1 MTHKV
6 CSFCKKE
13 KPIVNFKPNSVTGLT
28 HSMCH
33 ACITYHENKHI
44 INRLHYYHPTTFKFK
59 VVK

>member
-1 MTHKV
+1 MDKKV

-13 KPIVNFKPNSVTGLT
+13 KPIANFKPNPVTGLS
-28 HSMCH
+28 HVMCH
-33 ACITYHENKHI
+33 SCRIYLETKHT